1 MNMVIF
7 FTGVIV
13 KQPFFDPLREEALY
27 DDGELWEVSVTIV
40 HLNRQNRGE
49 ELCKVSFYLLERIV
63 PLHP

>member
-1 MNMVIF
+1 MIF

-13 KQPFFDPLREEALY
+13 KQPFFDPLRKEALY
-27 DDGELWEVSVTIV
+27 DDGELWEVSVIIL

-49 ELCKVSFYLLERIV
+49 ELCKVSFYLFERIV